1 MKFIFSVIIIFFLII
16 IQSSLYPYLQINNAF
31 PDLILIVVL
40 TLSILQ
46 GYKKHIVWPLIGGFF
61 LDIFSFKNPIG
72 ASILGL
78 LIVSCLSYFLSQN
91 LFKKSSPISII
102 IIGTGGILFY
112 RFFIDLIL
120 LISGTNFQFSLI
132 QLTTQIAY
140 DVVVLVPLFYLIK
153 KFKNV

>member
-46 GYKKHIVWPLIGGFF
+46 GYKKHIVWPLLGGFF
-61 LDIFSFKNPIG
+61 LDIFSFRNPIG

-78 LIVSCLSYFLSQN
+78 LIVSYLGYFLSQN
-91 LFKKSSPISII
+91 LFKKFSPISII

-120 LISGTNFQFSLI
+120 LIFGTNFQFSLI
-132 QLTTQIAY
+132 QLATQIAY
-140 DVVVLVPLFYLIK
+140 DVIVLVPLFYLIK